1 MLIGVLAACAPRGE
15 DAGQPATVPAEALA
29 AVDTAS
35 LMRHIRDLAHD
46 SMLGRAP
53 GSVGEDRTVAYLE
66 GQFRAL
72 GLSPGN
78 TDGSFIQGVPLV
90 AMTADPAMTLTI
102 GGRGAPKRLRY
113 REDFV
118 AWTRHVVPSVS
129 VRNAP
134 LVFVGYGVEAPEF
147 GWDDFKGED
156 MAGKVLVMLVNDPP
170 LPDSSQFGG
179 KAMTYYGR
187 WTYKYEQGMKH
198 KAAGVLLIHE
208 TGPAGYPWP
217 VVQGM
222 GGEKFDLATADSN
235 RTRAPME
242 GWIHLDQARAIL
254 AAAGQDFDSLKARAA
269 TREFRPVPLGVN
281 GSVTIRNTIR
291 SVASRN
297 VLARL
302 EGSDS
307 AGRDEH
313 IVYTAHWDHFG
324 VGEPVNGDS
333 IYNGALDNA
342 TGTAALLVLAKAF
355 RAMPTPPRRS
365 ILFAAVTAEEQG
377 LLGSQYYSVAP
388 VYPLAKTLANINID
402 GLNTDGPTKDIVV
415 IGMGASEL
423 EDYARDAAAEQQRV
437 LKPDAEPE
445 KGFYYRSDHFN
456 FAKQGVPAFYAD
468 AGTEVIG
475 KPADFAMKQRERYT
489 NEDYH
494 KPSDEIRPDWNL
506 EGAVQDVRLYLTIGF
521 RVAQA
526 ERYPEWRVGNEFR
539 ATREAGLKGIRDSG
553 AGNRD

>member
-1 MLIGVLAACAPRGE
+1 MRCLSLVLIGALGACAPREE
-15 DAGQPATVPAEALA
+15 DAGQPAPVPAEALA

-35 LMRHIRDLAHD
+35 LMRHVRDLAHD

-66 GQFRAL
+66 GQFRAM

-78 TDGSFIQGVPLV
+78 TDGSYIQAVPLV
-90 AMTADPAMTLTI
+90 AMTADPAMALTI
-102 GGRGAPKRLRY
+102 SGGGAAQRLRY

-129 VRNAP
+129 VSNAP

-147 GWDDFKGED
+147 SWDDFKGED
-156 MAGKVLVMLVNDPP
+156 MAGKILVMLVNDPP

-242 GWIHLDQARAIL
+242 GWLHLDQARAIL

-281 GSVTIRNTIR
+281 GSVTIRSAIR

-324 VGEPVNGDS
+324 VGEAVDGDS

-355 RAMPTPPRRS
+355 KTMPTPPRRS

-388 VYPLAKTLANINID
+388 VYPLATTLANINID

-456 FAKQGVPAFYAD
+456 FAKQGVPSFYAD

-489 NEDYH
+489 SEDYH

-526 ERYPEWRVGNEFR
+526 ERYPEWRAGNEFR
-539 ATREAGLKGIRDSG
+539 ATREASLKQREE
-553 AGNRD
+553 